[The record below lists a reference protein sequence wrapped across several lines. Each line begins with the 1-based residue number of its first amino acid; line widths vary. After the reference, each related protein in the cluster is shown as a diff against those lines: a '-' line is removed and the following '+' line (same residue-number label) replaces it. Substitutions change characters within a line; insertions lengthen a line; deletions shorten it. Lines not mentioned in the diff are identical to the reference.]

1 MKIHVSTLN
10 KMKNIKIIIIFSL
23 LILSFQMF
31 CQKKSDKNI
40 YEIRLDINNDKVED
54 LVIHN
59 KKQNHYEFKY
69 NNGKLK
75 YKKITFFENYDS
87 TSVNMDLKVVKN
99 FLVFEMRYAP
109 KYLDKN
115 ILSFSYD
122 ELKDDWLLKSIYS
135 QNFNPMDP
143 DLIKTKCIFELKKQI
158 SLNNNNADDII
169 QYIGFDVMSL
179 NSNLNFVKINCI
191 CEKTETELDINAIR
205 DRMIETPILDEPKKL
220 RLDLYIKENP
230 FYSGNLKP
238 YNDIASKLKDNNSS
252 NEAIYILKKI
262 IAKFPNSIDSN
273 LNIADSYWN
282 INKTK
287 DAKFYYKKYISLIKS
302 KNKIPKRVYV
312 RIK

>member
-99 FLVFEMRYAP
+99 FLVFE
-109 KYLDKN
+109 
-115 ILSFSYD
+115 
-122 ELKDDWLLKSIYS
+122 
-135 QNFNPMDP
+135 
-143 DLIKTKCIFELKKQI
+143 
-158 SLNNNNADDII
+158 
-169 QYIGFDVMSL
+169 
-179 NSNLNFVKINCI
+179 
-191 CEKTETELDINAIR
+191 
-205 DRMIETPILDEPKKL
+205 
-220 RLDLYIKENP
+220 
-230 FYSGNLKP
+230 
-238 YNDIASKLKDNNSS
+238 
-252 NEAIYILKKI
+252 
-262 IAKFPNSIDSN
+262 
-273 LNIADSYWN
+273 
-282 INKTK
+282 
-287 DAKFYYKKYISLIKS
+287 
-302 KNKIPKRVYV
+302 
-312 RIK
+312 